1 MATLTVPFGDPD
13 AGLQPGAGRRGVGG
27 VPALPDPEEQQQAEA
42 ASDACRCRPRRCRV
56 AVVVVDRQLRHG
68 RLGPGGGQQLATSR
82 PAGHK
87 KRKVCTAAASLLC
100 LSKRGWIGA
109 ELAYSLRLKPGNE
122 NDLPTLLNFL
132 ACSNISCHFSSFS
145 LSLSLSLPICIM

>member
-1 MATLTVPFGDPD
+1 VP
-13 AGLQPGAGRRGVGG
+13 GL
-27 VPALPDPEEQQQAEA
+27 PEEQQQQQAET
-42 ASDACRCRPRRCRV
+42 ASDAAGRRPRRRRV
-56 AVVVVDRQLRHG
+56 AVVVDRQLRHG

-109 ELAYSLRLKPGNE
+109 ELAYRLRLKPGNE

-145 LSLSLSLPICIM
+145 LSPHLYNVMQCNLVRGSRQYRIINKQVNQVQEASS

>member
-1 MATLTVPFGDPD
+1 MP
-13 AGLQPGAGRRGVGG
+13 GL
-27 VPALPDPEEQQQAEA
+27 PEEQQQQQAET
-42 ASDACRCRPRRCRV
+42 ASDACRRPRRRRV

-122 NDLPTLLNFL
+122 NDLPPLLNFL
-132 ACSNISCHFSSFS
+132 DCSNNF
-145 LSLSLSLPICIM
+145 LSL

>member
-56 AVVVVDRQLRHG
+56 AGVVVDRQLRHG
-68 RLGPGGGQQLATSR
+68 RLGTRRRSAASYLAAGR
-82 PAGHK
+82 PAT
-87 KRKVCTAAASLLC
+87 RTARSAQLL
-100 LSKRGWIGA
+100 LVVRVSQREAGS
-109 ELAYSLRLKPGNE
+109 ELMS
-122 NDLPTLLNFL
+122 
-132 ACSNISCHFSSFS
+132 
-145 LSLSLSLPICIM
+145 

>member
-27 VPALPDPEEQQQAEA
+27 VPGLPEEQQQQQAET
-42 ASDACRCRPRRCRV
+42 ASDACRRPRRRRV

-82 PAGHK
+82 PAG
-87 KRKVCTAAASLLC
+87 RPATRTARSAQQQLVVRVSQREAGS
-100 LSKRGWIGA
+100 
-109 ELAYSLRLKPGNE
+109 ELMS
-122 NDLPTLLNFL
+122 
-132 ACSNISCHFSSFS
+132 
-145 LSLSLSLPICIM
+145 